1 MRKAVSLP
9 LFLLLGAA
17 PPAPPAPTVA
27 DGVATGE
34 DPRAIVR
41 SAALAIRG
49 DSSATVSARWTA
61 RLRRDSTDHAAA
73 LGLATFARLTYDFD
87 DADARYRRIFGADS
101 ARVATPDRYAAY
113 ARIGLGLGMESRG
126 ISGDRVL
133 ALYKRALADA
143 RAAKDPAGVGTA
155 QFRIGN
161 TLAPAGG
168 ISEAFQYFDSALTVL
183 PPDADDVRSLVRCR
197 RAQIFVAIA
206 RPGSTDTL
214 RAAQAFAART
224 GDDEAQA
231 VCLRG
236 IALQY
241 WLGGKLDSMAIA
253 DRALIDLR
261 RRMRDRSGL
270 AIALTLSADH
280 MRSQGDFGGALPVF
294 REALAEARASKNH
307 YIEATVALGMG
318 GTALTLNDH
327 AAAAE
332 YVERAVSAFEAA
344 HDSGSLML
352 ALSFRPFISMAAGDL
367 AAARRQSEEIL
378 GFWRNIQDWG
388 QLAEALMQR
397 SVIEMR
403 ARDYAAAERALDEA
417 DAAARRVRAPASIA
431 SVAYHRGQLALYR
444 GDLTA
449 AERGFRRY
457 LGMLDSAS
465 HLLRYD
471 GRVRLAEVYA
481 RRGDDA
487 RAEGELA
494 GAGTELD
501 TWRASLSDPEMR
513 TLAFQ
518 ASPFEANDRNASV
531 ATVLAALVRGGHD
544 ASAFDLAERRRAR
557 ELAERMTRTR
567 ALLEHDATA
576 GAPRDPATGDSLSAA
591 RTLTFAEAAD
601 ALPDERTAL
610 LEYVTGARGAPTSLF
625 VVTRGRTQ
633 GQGAWVLRSADS
645 LVADIGRLV
654 GLLEGGNDPRE
665 LERALGSALLDS
677 ALRALPAAVTRLVI
691 VPDGPL
697 HRVPWDALRL
707 PDGRYAAERFA
718 IGIAPSATVLAR
730 LSRARRDAGG
740 GTRLLA
746 FGDPAFPDP
755 KQGEEGDVYRSAF
768 AATGGLP
775 RLPDSAR
782 EARLVAR
789 YADDAE
795 VRLGGDA
802 SADYLERSPL
812 ERYDVLH
819 FATHALVDD
828 RAATRNALALA
839 PGGTDADGFVAAA
852 DLAALRLDAGLVVL
866 SACRSAG
873 GVVVDGEGVQGLTA
887 PLLAAGARSVVAT
900 TWRISDRATV
910 PFVEAFY
917 SAMARGLP
925 VAEALRS
932 AKLDALHRGAPPRDW
947 AAFTAVGDPFATV
960 ALHQPPG
967 MRRWWIALL
976 VVLAIAVAMIYAA
989 AHAIRASRARRDA
1002 VA

>member
-1 MRKAVSLP
+1 MPTAISLP
-9 LFLLLGAA
+9 ILLLLFAATPRGHDREAA
-17 PPAPPAPTVA
+17 PA
-27 DGVATGE
+27 GE
-34 DPRAIVR
+34 DPHAIVR
-41 SAALAIRG
+41 AATLAIRG
-49 DSSATVSARWTA
+49 DSSPVVGARWSA
-61 RLRRDSTDHAAA
+61 RLRQDSTDRAAM
-73 LGLATFARLTYDFD
+73 LGLATLERLRYEYD
-87 DADARYRRIFGADS
+87 DAERRYRRIFDADS
-101 ARVATPDRYAAY
+101 ARGAAPDRYDAY
-113 ARIGLGLGMESRG
+113 ARIGLGLGMESQGVTGAPVR
-126 ISGDRVL
+126 
-133 ALYKRALADA
+133 ALYERALADA
-143 RAAKDPAGVGTA
+143 RAAKDRAAVGAA
-155 QFRIGN
+155 QFRIGSM
-161 TLAPAGG
+161 LAPAGG

-206 RPGSTDTL
+206 RPGSADTL
-214 RAAQAFAART
+214 REAQTFATRA
-224 GDDEAQA
+224 GDDEARA

-241 WLGGKLDSMAIA
+241 WLGGKLDSMSIA

-280 MRSQGDFGGALPVF
+280 LRSQGDFGGALPIF

-332 YVERAVSAFEAA
+332 YVERAISAFEAA

-367 AAARRQSEEIL
+367 NAARRQSEVVL

-397 SVIEMR
+397 SVIETR
-403 ARDYAAAERALDEA
+403 AGDYAAAARALDEA
-417 DAAARRVRAPASIA
+417 EVAARRVQAPASIA
-431 SVAYHRGQLALYR
+431 SVAYHRGQLALHR
-444 GDLTA
+444 DDLTT

-481 RRGDDA
+481 RRGDNA
-487 RAEGELA
+487 QAEGELA
-494 GAGTELD
+494 NAGTELD
-501 TWRASLSDPEMR
+501 TWRAALSDPEMR

-531 ATVLAALVRGGHD
+531 ATVLAALVRGGHE

-557 ELAERMTRTR
+557 DLAERMTRTR
-567 ALLEHDATA
+567 ALLERDAA
-576 GAPRDPATGDSLSAA
+576 PGSPRDSASRDFLSAT
-591 RTLTFAEAAD
+591 RSLTFAEAAD

-625 VVTRGRTQ
+625 VATRG
-633 GQGAWVLRSADS
+633 GAGRRWAHVLRSADS
-645 LVADIGRLV
+645 LIADIARLV
-654 GLLEGGNDPRE
+654 SLLEAGNDPRE

-677 ALRALPAAVTRLVI
+677 ALRTLPPSVTRLVI

-707 PDGRYAAERFA
+707 SDGRYAAERFA

-730 LSRARRDAGG
+730 LSRARPDAAR

-746 FGDPAFPDP
+746 FGDPAFPEA
-755 KQGEEGDVYRSAF
+755 KESEEGDAYRSAF
-768 AATGGLP
+768 AETGGLP
-775 RLPDSAR
+775 RLPNSAR
-782 EARLVAR
+782 EAKLVAR
-789 YADDAE
+789 YADDAQ
-795 VRLGGDA
+795 VRLRAEA
-802 SADYLERSPL
+802 SADYLETTPL
-812 ERYDVLH
+812 AGYDVLH

-839 PGGTDADGFVAAA
+839 PGGADADGFVAAS
-852 DLAALRLDAGLVVL
+852 DLAALRLDARLVVL

-910 PFVEAFY
+910 PFIEAFY
-917 SAMARGLP
+917 SAMAGGLP
-925 VAEALRS
+925 VAEALRA
-932 AKLDALHRGAPPRDW
+932 AKLDAMHHGAPPRDW

-960 ALHQPPG
+960 PLHQPEG
-967 MRRWWIALL
+967 MRRWMVALL
-976 VVLAIAVAMIYAA
+976 AVLALAAVMIYAA
-989 AHAIRASRARRDA
+989 VHAVRASRARRV